1 MTDRSDA
8 LIAFEEM
15 FNGVSE
21 GRGKDDTDQAEEY
34 GDSSSSEESF
44 DDVAK
49 KVANDLNECESGHSL
64 TDVNKVLDDMKEEE
78 VVKEEEPKEE
88 PKEEVIE
95 DDSDDDFDALPE
107 TKDDLKEL
115 VDEAEMRLAKMK
127 VEKKLAEVTE
137 VIEHKGGCVATVN
150 EKIKWNLDSP
160 TSIYNKFYD
169 RKRELIKVYTGEQLN
184 FHALN
189 IELCNASVDISYVV
203 FDQDIV
209 LQQMQEIQQ
218 HRERIKNISLECN
231 IQYFVWKRWIEKDMM
246 KGYLAMVEY
255 IKPAIKQ
262 EGLVLEHMR
271 DLEYYYAQ
279 LEALHNNCQKVEKT
293 LEAAYDTL
301 SRRVSIC
308 MELKTGVRY
317 LKSDSREIPS
327 QQEVVREDDFDD
339 VPMGETATKNKSG
352 FVSWG

>member
-8 LIAFEEM
+8 LVAFEEM

-21 GRGKDDTDQAEEY
+21 GRGKDNTDQAEEY
-34 GDSSSSEESF
+34 GDSSLSEESF
-44 DDVAK
+44 NDVAK
-49 KVANDLNECESGHSL
+49 KVVNDLNECESGHSL
-64 TDVNKVLDDMKEEE
+64 TDVNKVLGDMEEEEILKEAPRVEIVE
-78 VVKEEEPKEE
+78 VVK
-88 PKEEVIE
+88 

-107 TKDDLKEL
+107 EPKDLPEPSARF
-115 VDEAEMRLAKMK
+115 EEI
-127 VEKKLAEVTE
+127 VEKATKELAEVTE
-137 VIEHKGGCVATVN
+137 VVEHKGGCVVISN

-160 TSIYNKFYD
+160 TALYNNFY
-169 RKRELIKVYTGEQLN
+169 RKKKELVEIYTGKQLD
-184 FHALN
+184 FYALN
-189 IELCNASVDISYVV
+189 IELRNASVDISYVV
-203 FDQDIV
+203 FDQEVV

-308 MELKTGVRY
+308 MELKTGIRY
-317 LKSDSREIPS
+317 ARSDSRETPS
-327 QQEVVREDDFDD
+327 KQEIVREDDFDD
-339 VPMGETATKNKSG
+339 VPMGETATKKKSG
-352 FVSWG
+352 FIGWA